1 MSNKRITYKKTSEGT
16 EVYLSETCRE
26 LRAGDIPKDTVKLH
40 IPKNS
45 CLSQIDENALPWD
58 WYCEI
63 PKTLRDASFKKY
75 LRSIYIKSED
85 NSSFI
90 LWHRGFHDE
99 KDADGLIADHIL
111 PSCEIIAPTRENKRF
126 FEYHFNNNEK
136 TIQLKSIV
144 KLFKGKYKSALK
156 FCDKERNDYD
166 SWKVKGE
173 NLVTNDGKVIASLD
187 SEVSLYGVYYYGWN
201 SNDFPYP
208 CPWTYGYRG
217 WKHLID
223 YENEGLEPRV
233 FIDRKTENDEYEL
246 VGELD
251 MMASREIFNF
261 VLNNGFF
268 DPEAG

>member
-1 MSNKRITYKKTSEGT
+1 MKRKDITYKKTPEGT
-16 EVYLSETCRE
+16 EVYLSENCRE
-26 LRAGDIPKDTVKLH
+26 IRRGDIPKDTIKLH

-58 WYCEI
+58 WYCQI
-63 PKTLRDASFKKY
+63 PKALRDASFKKY

-90 LWHRGFHDE
+90 LWHRGFHNERGDE
-99 KDADGLIADHIL
+99 DFISDPVL

-126 FEYHFNNNEK
+126 FEYHFQNRERTVK
-136 TIQLKSIV
+136 LKSIV
-144 KLFKGKYKSALK
+144 KLFKGRNKSFLK

-166 SWKVKGE
+166 SWRVKGE
-173 NLVTNDGKVIASLD
+173 NLVTNDGKVIAALD
-187 SEVSLYGVYYYGWN
+187 SEVSIYGVYYYGWN

-208 CPWTYGYRG
+208 CPWVYGYRG

-261 VLNNGFF
+261 IVNNGFF